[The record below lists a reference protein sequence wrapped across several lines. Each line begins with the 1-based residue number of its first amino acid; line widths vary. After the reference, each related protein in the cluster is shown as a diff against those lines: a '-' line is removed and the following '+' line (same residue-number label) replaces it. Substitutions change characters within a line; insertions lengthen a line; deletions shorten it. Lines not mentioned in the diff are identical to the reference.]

1 MDREEKER
9 VCVYGSRESSA
20 SVCGCE
26 CGGKFVFVQGI
37 EGNNILGDKHQ
48 CRDEECFCRTSSH
61 E

>member
-37 EGNNILGDKHQ
+37 EGNNIIRGQASMSRRRMFLPN
-48 CRDEECFCRTSSH
+48 FIA
-61 E
+61 